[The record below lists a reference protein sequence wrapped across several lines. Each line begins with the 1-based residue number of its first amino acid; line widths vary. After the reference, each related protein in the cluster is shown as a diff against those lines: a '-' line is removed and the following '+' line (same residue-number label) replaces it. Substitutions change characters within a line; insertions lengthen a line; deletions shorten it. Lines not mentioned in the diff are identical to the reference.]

1 MILSSIFETTKEFK
15 RFAVSLDSNHIIPLS
30 VISHL
35 NIRDLL
41 ILTVSERNY
50 KNKDKKHRVKNL
62 LLILMIEASM
72 MLDEQG

>member
-1 MILSSIFETTKEFK
+1 MILSSIFQTTKEFK

-41 ILTVSERNY
+41 ILTVSEWNY
-50 KNKDKKHRVKNL
+50 KNKDKKHVVKNL
-62 LLILMIEASM
+62 LLILMIKASM